1 MNSISNIPQTA
12 ELDPAKNFF
21 NNYYK
26 PEFSISQDVDSAI
39 LAHFEKITKNKESA
53 KILASSV
60 IYTSL
65 ATNIDPMETLAKF
78 TTMSGDDLTAY
89 TTLFLNLN
97 RVGTS
102 YLGISNSNK
111 IGKYVERTLLP

>member
-1 MNSISNIPQTA
+1 MNSISNIPQA
-12 ELDPAKNFF
+12 ADVDAARNFF
-21 NNYYK
+21 NNYFK
-26 PEFSISQDVDSAI
+26 PEFSISQNVDSAI
-39 LAHFEKITKNKESA
+39 IAHFEKLTKNKESA

-65 ATNIDPMETLAKF
+65 ATDIDPMETLAKF
-78 TTMSGDDLTAY
+78 STMTGDDLTAY
-89 TTLFLNLN
+89 TTLFLNIN

-102 YLGISNSNK
+102 YLGITNANK